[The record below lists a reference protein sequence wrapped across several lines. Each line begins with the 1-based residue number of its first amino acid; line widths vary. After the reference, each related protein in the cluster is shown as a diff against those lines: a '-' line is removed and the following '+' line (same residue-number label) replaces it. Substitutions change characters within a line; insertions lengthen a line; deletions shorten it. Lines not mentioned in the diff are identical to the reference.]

1 LVSERIKYPQLE
13 KLFKKHF
20 GENITNTNPL
30 SSHGSDRQIIRIWNG
45 TGKTFIGIINENLGE
60 NKAFLNFSLHF
71 RKYGLNVPEIY
82 CISDD
87 NKSYIME
94 DLGDTTLFNKIN
106 ARPGG
111 SFRETEIDLYKSA
124 INELLKFQ
132 IEAGNTLDYSYCY
145 QYPEFGKE
153 NIEQDLKYFKQR
165 FLINFY
171 KSTLDENRLNTEL
184 DIIKGYALEV
194 PRIYFLYRDFQSRNI
209 MLKNDELYFIDY
221 QSGRKGALQ
230 YDLASLLYDAKANI
244 PQTIRELLTEYYI
257 VQAKKYIRIDEEEFR
272 NHFWYFAL
280 IRILQAMGAYG
291 YLGIVKGKTNFLES
305 IPFAL
310 KNINFILEN
319 KINDK
324 KLSYIKK
331 IFQEINYDT

>member
-1 LVSERIKYPQLE
+1 
-13 KLFKKHF
+13 
-20 GENITNTNPL
+20 
-30 SSHGSDRQIIRIWNG
+30 
-45 TGKTFIGIINENLGE
+45 
-60 NKAFLNFSLHF
+60 
-71 RKYGLNVPEIY
+71 
-82 CISDD
+82 
-87 NKSYIME
+87 
-94 DLGDTTLFNKIN
+94 
-106 ARPGG
+106 
-111 SFRETEIDLYKSA
+111 
-124 INELLKFQ
+124 
-132 IEAGNTLDYSYCY
+132 
-145 QYPEFGKE
+145 
-153 NIEQDLKYFKQR
+153 
-165 FLINFY
+165 
-171 KSTLDENRLNTEL
+171 
-184 DIIKGYALEV
+184 
-194 PRIYFLYRDFQSRNI
+194 